1 MSVALGHS
9 IAEHDCSRDEVGD
22 SYRNLVEIALVPR
35 LIMSERT
42 TVRIA
47 VVAEFDYEVVVTSWE
62 TVFVEVKTSLAGF
75 DGLGLILHIKIY
87 L

>member
-1 MSVALGHS
+1 
-9 IAEHDCSRDEVGD
+9 
-22 SYRNLVEIALVPR
+22 
-35 LIMSERT
+35 MSERA